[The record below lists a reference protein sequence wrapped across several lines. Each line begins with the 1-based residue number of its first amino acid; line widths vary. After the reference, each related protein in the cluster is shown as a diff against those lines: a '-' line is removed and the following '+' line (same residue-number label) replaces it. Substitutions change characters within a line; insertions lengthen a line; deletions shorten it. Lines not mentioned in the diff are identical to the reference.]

1 MRIMMFPESATGPPT
16 NAGTAGELGVSIRNG
31 PMRVR
36 GGRVTTCKV
45 CCRVTRRLRRAC
57 RYRSWWRARWPDRG
71 VVGVYAAA
79 FSSSGVTRRM
89 RSEVL
94 EVVEVAEVAEVAE
107 VLEVLEAFRCTRR
120 MPLRTCAAHR
130 QIECAA
136 SRHLIGVARRR
147 HDIVTASSINGRAA
161 LQFAR

>member
-1 MRIMMFPESATGPPT
+1 
-16 NAGTAGELGVSIRNG
+16 
-31 PMRVR
+31 
-36 GGRVTTCKV
+36 
-45 CCRVTRRLRRAC
+45 LRRAC
-57 RYRSWWRARWPDRG
+57 RNQSWRRARWPDRG

-79 FSSSGVTRRM
+79 FSSSGVTRRA
-89 RSEVL
+89 R
-94 EVVEVAEVAEVAE
+94 AE

-147 HDIVTASSINGRAA
+147 HDIVAAFSINGRAA

>member
-1 MRIMMFPESATGPPT
+1 MMFPESATGPPT

-57 RYRSWWRARWPDRG
+57 RNQSWRRARWPDRG

-79 FSSSGVTRRM
+79 FSSSGVTRRA

-94 EVVEVAEVAEVAE
+94 EVAEVAEA
-107 VLEVLEAFRCTRR
+107 LEVLEAFRCTRR
-120 MPLRTCAAHR
+120 MPLRACAAHR

-147 HDIVTASSINGRAA
+147 HDIVAAFSINGRAA

>member
-1 MRIMMFPESATGPPT
+1 
-16 NAGTAGELGVSIRNG
+16 
-31 PMRVR
+31 
-36 GGRVTTCKV
+36 
-45 CCRVTRRLRRAC
+45 LRRAC
-57 RYRSWWRARWPDRG
+57 RNQSWRRARWPDRG

-79 FSSSGVTRRM
+79 FSSSGVTRRA
-89 RSEVL
+89 RAEVL
-94 EVVEVAEVAEVAE
+94 EVLEVA
-107 VLEVLEAFRCTRR
+107 EVLEAFRCTHR
-120 MPLRTCAAHR
+120 MPPRTCAAHR

>member
-1 MRIMMFPESATGPPT
+1 MMFPESATGPPT

-57 RYRSWWRARWPDRG
+57 RYQSWWRARWPDRG
-71 VVGVYAAA
+71 VVGVHAAA
-79 FSSSGVTRRM
+79 FSSSGVTRRA
-89 RSEVL
+89 RAEVL
-94 EVVEVAEVAEVAE
+94 EVAEVAE
-107 VLEVLEAFRCTRR
+107 VLEVREAFRRTPR
-120 MPLRTCAAHR
+120 MPPRTRPAHR

-147 HDIVTASSINGRAA
+147 RDIVTAFSINGRAA

>member
-57 RYRSWWRARWPDRG
+57 RNQSWRRARWPDRG
-71 VVGVYAAA
+71 VVSVYAAA

-89 RSEVL
+89 RAEVL
-94 EVVEVAEVAEVAE
+94 EVA
-107 VLEVLEAFRCTRR
+107 EVLEAFRCTHR
-120 MPLRTCAAHR
+120 MPLRTCAAYR

-147 HDIVTASSINGRAA
+147 HDIVIAFSINGRAA